1 MSDYAYKVF
10 SAIKIMVKW
19 VKLTVI
25 NDNKPNPPLLND
37 WGWSVLIET
46 DKWTLLYDAD
56 TESRV
61 MENNVRALGIDLNRV
76 DAAFLSHYHA
86 DHYGGFKYVGE
97 VRRGVNGVCSRGR

>member
-61 MENNVRALGIDLNRV
+61 MENNVRALGIDLNRLMPPSLV
-76 DAAFLSHYHA
+76 ITMPTTMVGLSTLVRL
-86 DHYGGFKYVGE
+86 GGG
-97 VRRGVNGVCSRGR
+97 